1 MAVKAKAMARVR
13 STEKAD
19 TQLAGGA
26 RAKGMA
32 SSKPPAK
39 RAGLVKVADQAASVA
54 AIDEASWATVKT
66 QYADRSLPVAGI
78 ASAIGMTAYRLT
90 QEAKARGWLMRSDM
104 PRLPKVAKTDGAD
117 ADGAVQK
124 AAAAKNK
131 TASKPPKPDV
141 LLQHVFG
148 TIEGE
153 LKKLDSHKGASS
165 QDRERASR
173 ALTQMVNSLEKAVEM
188 QRDITKAKS
197 KGRGAKD
204 REALAH
210 ADDLRREIAE
220 RIEKLQRKR
229 TAQRS
234 AE

>member
-1 MAVKAKAMARVR
+1 MAVKAKAKARVR
-13 STEKAD
+13 KTPMGK
-19 TQLAGGA
+19 QQ
-26 RAKGMA
+26 
-32 SSKPPAK
+32 
-39 RAGLVKVADQAASVA
+39 ADQQPAVDAA
-54 AIDEASWATVKT
+54 
-66 QYADRSLPVAGI
+66 
-78 ASAIGMTAYRLT
+78 
-90 QEAKARGWLMRSDM
+90 
-104 PRLPKVAKTDGAD
+104 PKC
-117 ADGAVQK
+117 
-124 AAAAKNK
+124 AAAKAK
-131 TASKPPKPDV
+131 KAAKPPKPDV

-204 REALAH
+204 KEALAH

-229 TAQRS
+229 STERS